1 MPAIVL
7 AIATILIAAAIAV
20 GWVLRAYGGA
30 APSREVPAR
39 DVPTTGSPGD
49 W

>member
-30 APSREVPAR
+30 AAAR